1 VRSARLAWLVLG
13 LALLA
18 SGRVQAESKWSFKK
32 MVPAWGKKDTPPSGL
47 YSKSKEPSM
56 WTKVSSSSKRM
67 VAKSKEAVP
76 DWLMPETQGKV
87 RKSSDAVK
95 SSAERVREEARTA
108 RRNIFA
114 PWSSTEQEEEKE
126 RPKTVPDFLALPKP
140 E

>member
-1 VRSARLAWLVLG
+1 MRSVRLAWLVLG
-13 LALLA
+13 LALVA

-32 MVPAWGKKDTPPSGL
+32 MVPAWGKKDAPPSGL

-56 WTKVSSSSKRM
+56 WTKMGNSSKRM
-67 VAKSKEAVP
+67 VAKTKDAVP
-76 DWLMPETQGKV
+76 DWLMPETQSKV

-95 SSAERVREEARTA
+95 TSADRVRDEARTA

-114 PWSSTEQEEEKE
+114 PWNSSEQEEEKE